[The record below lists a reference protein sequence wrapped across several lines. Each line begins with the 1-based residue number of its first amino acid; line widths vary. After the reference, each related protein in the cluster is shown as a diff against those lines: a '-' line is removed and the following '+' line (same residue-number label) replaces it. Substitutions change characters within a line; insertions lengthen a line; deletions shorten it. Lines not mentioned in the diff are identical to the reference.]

1 MKANPRL
8 QEPSQRASTFII
20 VLWIAFG
27 LVSITLYFAHAMSFE
42 LRASD
47 NRVSGMAAE
56 QAIEGAVR
64 YVNYVLSNQPTN
76 GFLPDP
82 TTYLSEAVPVGEA
95 HFWLIGRDTNNP
107 VGPGQLF
114 FGLVD
119 EGSKLNLNGATSN
132 MLYFLPR
139 MTPDLTS
146 AILDWRTTNSS
157 ASFQSYYAMAHPA
170 YQNKGAPF
178 ETVDELRL
186 LYGADMDVLLGED
199 ANRNGV
205 LDPNEND
212 DNRDGQLEP
221 GILDYVTVYSREPN
235 TYSNGTPR
243 INIRVVAGSTG
254 PLPALLQGTFGA
266 ARATQIL
273 TRLGLVSVPP
283 PGGGRGQ
290 GPRPP
295 LIVTFASPLQFF
307 SRSGMTS
314 DEFGRIANTITFTT
328 NAFIEGRVNVNT
340 ASAAVLAC
348 LPGVSS
354 SPDVAQTLVSYRQTN
369 PSKLTS
375 IAWLVDALGQ
385 NNASTLTALQAADRI
400 TTQSFQFTADIA
412 ALGPHHRGYR
422 RLRVVF
428 DTTGATPQIIY
439 RQDLTHLG
447 WALGRNVRDT
457 WLLAKETR

>member
-1 MKANPRL
+1 MNMTAIIGRQSSAEAWSGLLSSKSQAPSSREAPNSKL
-8 QEPSQRASTFII
+8 QERNQRASTFII

-119 EGSKLNLNGATSN
+119 EGSKLNLNSATSN

-139 MTPDLTS
+139 MTADLTS
-146 AILDWRTTNSS
+146 AVLDWRTTNST

-221 GILDYVTVYSREPN
+221 GILDYVTVQ
-235 TYSNGTPR
+235 PR
-243 INIRVVAGSTG
+243 T
-254 PLPALLQGTFGA
+254 
-266 ARATQIL
+266 
-273 TRLGLVSVPP
+273 
-283 PGGGRGQ
+283 
-290 GPRPP
+290 
-295 LIVTFASPLQFF
+295 
-307 SRSGMTS
+307 
-314 DEFGRIANTITFTT
+314 E
-328 NAFIEGRVNVNT
+328 
-340 ASAAVLAC
+340 
-348 LPGVSS
+348 
-354 SPDVAQTLVSYRQTN
+354 
-369 PSKLTS
+369 
-375 IAWLVDALGQ
+375 
-385 NNASTLTALQAADRI
+385 
-400 TTQSFQFTADIA
+400 
-412 ALGPHHRGYR
+412 
-422 RLRVVF
+422 
-428 DTTGATPQIIY
+428 
-439 RQDLTHLG
+439 HL
-447 WALGRNVRDT
+447 
-457 WLLAKETR
+457 